1 MSFDILKTTISM
13 PSCSPILAQLIRTV
27 LLKEQRL
34 VKNNRFRMSEVREV
48 AKERQYVE
56 RICLKSFPNCISCY

>member
-13 PSCSPILAQLIRTV
+13 PSCSPQLHALIMAV
-27 LLKEQRL
+27 LNKEKNL
-34 VKNNRFRMSEVREV
+34 IKNNRFRMSEVREV

-56 RICLKSFPNCISCY
+56 KICLKSFPNCISCY